1 MKTTINSIEVEVYTI
16 SGQTFCDLTKGRYT
30 GSLSATEDEG
40 CLWDS
45 DWEQSTPVSAST
57 IAKIEAFALKHGW

>member
-16 SGQTFCDLTKGRYT
+16 SGQTFCDLTKGYYY
-30 GSLSATEDEG
+30 GSLTAAEAEG

-45 DWEQSTPVSAST
+45 IWDQSTPVSAST